1 MFGPARFILFLCLMA
16 ASCGGLAF
24 EPRISF
30 ASDPAAARS
39 AARQAGDMIRF
50 AQIELAVSLDWSEA
64 SIAVIEDLAAA
75 LQADL
80 RRERGSYHEV
90 RALVQMLGCYVGE
103 VYRRNHGGEWGY
115 VTTRGQR
122 RMALRSADGNR
133 VLWPIERVQQR
144 LRSNGHNVLAYYQ
157 RNTTPTAN

>member
-1 MFGPARFILFLCLMA
+1 MSGPARLLVLFILLATPLV
-16 ASCGGLAF
+16 SQAF

-50 AQIELAVSLDWSEA
+50 AQLELAVTLDWSDA
-64 SIAVIEDLAAA
+64 SIAVVEDLAAA
-75 LQADL
+75 LHADL
-80 RRERGSYHEV
+80 RRERGSYSEV

-115 VTTRGQR
+115 VTARGQR
-122 RMALRSADGNR
+122 RMALRSADGSR
-133 VLWPIERVQQR
+133 VLWPIERVTQR
-144 LRSNGHNVLAYYQ
+144 LRSSGHNVLAYYQ
-157 RNTTPTAN
+157 RNTVPTPN